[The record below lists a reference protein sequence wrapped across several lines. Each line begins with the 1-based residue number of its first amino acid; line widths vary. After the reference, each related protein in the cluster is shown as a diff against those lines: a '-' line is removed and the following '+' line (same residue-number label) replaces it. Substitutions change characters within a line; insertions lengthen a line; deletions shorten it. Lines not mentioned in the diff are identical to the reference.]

1 MHFVDHKKTS
11 NYISTSMELLST
23 KIKAFNV
30 PSIVSVGVENAYS
43 SSAKEATEVPAT
55 TNVSVHARR
64 GSVHYAHG
72 HVSGGRYLT
81 AYKC

>member
-30 PSIVSVGVENAYS
+30 PSIVSVGVENAYL

-55 TNVSVHARR
+55 TNVSVRVMHAPAS
-64 GSVHYAHG
+64 SVHG
-72 HVSGGRYLT
+72 HVSGGRYFSSFFS
-81 AYKC
+81 